1 MWENHSPSIGT
12 FSLVLVRTTRI
23 ALRGKG
29 GIDLFHGGGRMRV
42 VVGGT
47 RNIIAGQFE
56 PIAVGKGQ
64 GMTLGGLLM
73 VLLHFLIVVAL
84 KQRLIQTGGHT
95 LDSGRSI
102 VHAVVAQWGGFHID
116 IFRLLSR
123 EKFGQRTHPTET
135 GPAYG
140 LRRRTMVG
148 MMKGRIHLCTSK
160 AGEILRR
167 LLVGRIA
174 IQQVGQGT
182 EINTGQIEAST
193 AALKKVLTGSLS
205 SRLALLL
212 LLDLAL
218 ERRHFH
224 VQIKELRGNG
234 RTIVGGCRHHGSW
247 RGAHALGFGHPAVS
261 LAALFLLFL
270 ASLVSLG
277 NVRAAVS
284 FRHVVPEGLRAL
296 LPTQERLG
304 VHPLAALELA
314 LDKAA
319 VLADVF
325 DDITDNVGLVRLGL
339 GLLVLFQHGGHERA
353 QPLVAGVEVELF
365 ALDGRREEGRVRHT
379 GKESRGQRQK
389 GRSSINKH
397 TFPITTSW
405 SPGTKSAGRA
415 GSMASSE
422 AGLVDLVILM
432 DCLIVWFVF

>member
-1 MWENHSPSIGT
+1 MLFHVDVSWENQSPSIGT
-12 FSLVLVRTTRI
+12 FSLVLVRATRI

-29 GIDLFHGGGRMRV
+29 GIDLFHGGGRMRDVVV

-64 GMTLGGLLM
+64 GMTLDGLLM

-95 LDSGRSI
+95 LDS
-102 VHAVVAQWGGFHID
+102 VVAQWGRFHID
-116 IFRLLSR
+116 IILRLLSR
-123 EKFGQRTHPTET
+123 ENFGQRTHQTET
-135 GPAYG
+135 GPAHG

-148 MMKGRIHLCTSK
+148 MRKGRIHLRTFK

-182 EINTGQIEAST
+182 EINTGQIEASST
-193 AALKKVLTGSLS
+193 AGLKKVLTGSLS

-247 RGAHALGFGHPAVS
+247 CGAHALGFGHTAVC

-296 LPTQERLG
+296 LPTQEWLG
-304 VHPLAALELA
+304 VQPLAALELA

-365 ALDGRREEGRVRHT
+365 ALDGRREEGRE
-379 GKESRGQRQK
+379 G
-389 GRSSINKH
+389 
-397 TFPITTSW
+397 
-405 SPGTKSAGRA
+405 
-415 GSMASSE
+415 
-422 AGLVDLVILM
+422 
-432 DCLIVWFVF
+432 